1 MVGPDVLPP
10 RKLHSGRL
18 YRVAV
23 SWVVVAVVVNDGSLS
38 SIKGTQQKFHEGRI
52 IGTDLS
58 NPDFSQFAKTFG
70 AHGLRVKDLTNF
82 ATILKDALEADRPT
96 IIAVL
101 LHDRQNELIDYIS
114 WLRSDPLRKFKN
126 KN

>member
-1 MVGPDVLPP
+1 MGAAELAT
-10 RKLHSGRL
+10 
-18 YRVAV
+18 AV
-23 SWVVVAVVVNDGSLS
+23 RYGINVVAVVVNDSSLS

-70 AHGLRVKDLTNF
+70 AYGLRVKDLTKF
-82 ATILKDALEADRPT
+82 STILKDALKADRPT
-96 IIAVL
+96 IIEVMMK
-101 LHDRQNELIDYIS
+101 DRQNELIDYIS
-114 WLRSDPLRKFKN
+114 WLRSDPLRKFKS